1 MVFVTLSYMLFDTF
15 STLVSIPFL
24 SLTPE
29 LAPDYD
35 SRTTLSGFRTI
46 FQLAASLSVV
56 VAAPLIVDGAVAL
69 GFTQQQG
76 FMCVAAIFGTT
87 GAVPFLV
94 IALVV
99 RETAAP
105 QAELRP
111 SMLASLR
118 AAWLNIPFRF
128 ALGMHLLNWAAVDTV
143 AIMIPYFLLYW
154 VSQGNLLAKVS
165 LFGTPLALESV
176 FFGLLMLSCILSL
189 PLWLWF
195 ARRRNKQ
202 QAYLVGMSVF
212 LVVEASM
219 FLVRPGQMTFTLVLA
234 VLAGIGIA
242 TAYVLP
248 ESIFPDILE
257 WDELRTRRRQEGVYY
272 GVRAFVRKLTTG
284 LTMFAALQFLGW
296 SGYRTPPEG
305 VSSFQQSVAA
315 LTAIRILVSPVGATM
330 LIAALALAWFYPLT
344 RERHARIHRLLN
356 QRKAGRQHPGNGPQ
370 GTDRPADPKEP

>member
-1 MVFVTLSYMLFDTF
+1 MVYVTLSYMLFDTF

-257 WDELRTRRRQEGVYY
+257 WDELRTRRRQEGIYY
-272 GVRAFVRKLTTG
+272 GIKNFVRKLTG
-284 LTMFAALQFLGW
+284 AVAIFFALQVLGW
-296 SGYRTPPEG
+296 SGYQAPPEG
-305 VSSFQQSVAA
+305 VTQFSQSPTTQ
-315 LTAIRILVSPVGATM
+315 TAIRWLTGPAGAVLLVSAMVV
-330 LIAALALAWFYPLT
+330 AWFFPLT
-344 RERHARIHRLLN
+344 RQRHARIRRLLERRRLRN
-356 QRKAGRQHPGNGPQ
+356 QNP
-370 GTDRPADPKEP
+370 